1 MLVYDPK
8 KQRPEMLRIRVA
20 GCDDVEVVDIPA
32 ALVIDNAIDFSE
44 FGFVSGNVLILNSQC
59 DRRSFLRWCDL
70 NHAVSTLVDLYI
82 EMGKITQK
90 DIDDIRHLSRG
101 LSIPSQDGCL
111 YEAMISHIQEKAR
124 YAK

>member
-20 GCDDVEVVDIPA
+20 GCDDVEVIDIPA
-32 ALVIDNAIDFSE
+32 ALVIDNPLDFSE
-44 FGFVSGNVLILNSQC
+44 FGFVAGDVFILGSNCERKQ
-59 DRRSFLRWCDL
+59 FLRWCDL
-70 NHAVSTLVDLYI
+70 KHAVSTLVDLYI

>member
-70 NHAVSTLVDLYI
+70 NSAVASLVEAYI
-82 EMGKITQK
+82 EAGKLTEEKVDEICE
-90 DIDDIRHLSRG
+90 LSHG
-101 LSIPSQDGCL
+101 LSIPSQAGCV
-111 YEAMISHIQEKAR
+111 YESLMAYIEAR
-124 YAK
+124 YSK

>member
-1 MLVYDPK
+1 MIVYDPK

-70 NHAVSTLVDLYI
+70 NSAVASLVEAYI

-90 DIDDIRHLSRG
+90 DIDDIRHLARG

>member
-44 FGFVSGNVLILNSQC
+44 FGFVSGNVLILNSCC
-59 DRRSFLRWCDL
+59 DCKSFLRWCDL
-70 NHAVSTLVDLYI
+70 NSAVASLVEAYI

-90 DIDDIRHLSRG
+90 DIDDIRHLARG
-101 LSIPSQDGCL
+101 LSIPSQDGCV
-111 YEAMISHIQEKAR
+111 YEALMAYIEAR
-124 YAK
+124 YSK